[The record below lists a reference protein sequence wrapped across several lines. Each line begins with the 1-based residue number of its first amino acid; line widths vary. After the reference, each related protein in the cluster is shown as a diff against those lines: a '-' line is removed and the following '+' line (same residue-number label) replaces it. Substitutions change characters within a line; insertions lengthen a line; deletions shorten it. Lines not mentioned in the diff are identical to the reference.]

1 MLSAKRRCADGT
13 SAFGE
18 RTASARSG
26 VPKRG
31 GDAVVDAEGT
41 KPDRMAASCVS
52 APSTARR
59 EAAA

>member
-18 RTASARSG
+18 RTAAARSG
-26 VPKRG
+26 VPKG